1 MANVAEVCGILPH
14 HTMRLLIPRSARR
27 LLFALP
33 LLLGCRVSAQGSVPG
48 SAPGSMPAR
57 VGTTPTARKPTLVL
71 FLTVD
76 QFGSDYFERYGG
88 NLTAGLRRLRDEGAV
103 WMRGR
108 HDHAIAET
116 APGHATTMSG
126 RFPVHTGIASNS
138 QGVNTADAPLLGSSD
153 VGASP
158 FRFQGTT
165 LFDWM
170 RAVDPATRAL
180 SVSRKD
186 RGAILPIGRART
198 EVYWYASNGVF
209 TTSTYYRDTLPSWVK
224 AFNARQLP
232 LAYAGKS
239 WTPLLP
245 DDRYNE
251 PDSVLVESGGRDFT
265 FPHRLAVGRDT
276 VFRDIRD
283 TPWMDSLTLA
293 FALEGVRTLGLGA
306 SVGRTDLLAVSLS
319 STDAIGHKYGPDSK
333 EIHDQILRLDRYL
346 GAFLDDLFALR
357 GADNIVIALTADHGV
372 APYPELRSPYY
383 DNHGAQRIDTRNA
396 WRVAYAALKAAGV
409 DTAAVENDDGFRV
422 RDRAAFTRA
431 GVDPD
436 AIAALWVRELRQ
448 LTGVLRADLLR
459 DLAQADT
466 VQDVI
471 ARRWLHMLPVDGAVR
486 AVVTPKR
493 FGYYQGVTYATH
505 GLPHDY
511 DTQVPV
517 LFWGTGIAAGRRA
530 GEARVVDMAP
540 TLAARLG
547 ITPLER
553 LDGRALPLAP

>member
-1 MANVAEVCGILPH
+1 
-14 HTMRLLIPRSARR
+14 
-27 LLFALP
+27 
-33 LLLGCRVSAQGSVPG
+33 
-48 SAPGSMPAR
+48 
-57 VGTTPTARKPTLVL
+57 
-71 FLTVD
+71 
-76 QFGSDYFERYGG
+76 
-88 NLTAGLRRLRDEGAV
+88 
-103 WMRGR
+103 
-108 HDHAIAET
+108 
-116 APGHATTMSG
+116 
-126 RFPVHTGIASNS
+126 
-138 QGVNTADAPLLGSSD
+138 
-153 VGASP
+153 
-158 FRFQGTT
+158 
-165 LFDWM
+165 
-170 RAVDPATRAL
+170 
-180 SVSRKD
+180 
-186 RGAILPIGRART
+186 
-198 EVYWYASNGVF
+198 
-209 TTSTYYRDTLPSWVK
+209 
-224 AFNARQLP
+224 
-232 LAYAGKS
+232 
-239 WTPLLP
+239 
-245 DDRYNE
+245 
-251 PDSVLVESGGRDFT
+251 
-265 FPHRLAVGRDT
+265 
-276 VFRDIRD
+276 
-283 TPWMDSLTLA
+283 
-293 FALEGVRTLGLGA
+293 
-306 SVGRTDLLAVSLS
+306 LAVSLS

-346 GAFLDDLFALR
+346 GAFLDALFALR
-357 GADNIVIALTADHGV
+357 GTDNIVIALTADHGV

-396 WRVAYAALKAAGV
+396 WRVAYAALKAAGM

-486 AVVTPKR
+486 AVVTPKP